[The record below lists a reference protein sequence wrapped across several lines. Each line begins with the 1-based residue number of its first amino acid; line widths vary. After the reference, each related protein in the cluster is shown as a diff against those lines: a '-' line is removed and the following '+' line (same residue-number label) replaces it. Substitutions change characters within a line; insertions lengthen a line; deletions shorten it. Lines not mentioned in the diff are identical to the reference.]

1 MQALGEGPQ
10 LLSWQ
15 TQAQG
20 MRSGIDRR
28 GQTIIERAEM
38 STLAKPTLDNKA
50 QLADAFAK
58 GSTVKSTAKVTKVFH
73 APEGYRRLTIN
84 LRGGHPSH
92 KKIRMKAIEQ
102 DCTDHGHHC

>member
-1 MQALGEGPQ
+1 
-10 LLSWQ
+10 
-15 TQAQG
+15 
-20 MRSGIDRR
+20 
-28 GQTIIERAEM
+28 M

-58 GSTVKSTAKVTKVFH
+58 GSTVKSTAKVTKIFH

-84 LRGGHPSH
+84 LREDIH

-102 DCTDHGHHC
+102 DCTVTDIIAKLLEQEVK

>member
-1 MQALGEGPQ
+1 
-10 LLSWQ
+10 
-15 TQAQG
+15 
-20 MRSGIDRR
+20 
-28 GQTIIERAEM
+28 M

-58 GSTVKSTAKVTKVFH
+58 GSTVKSASKVTKVFH

-84 LRGGHPSH
+84 LREDIH

-102 DCTDHGHHC
+102 DCTVTDIIAKLLEQEVK

>member
-1 MQALGEGPQ
+1 
-10 LLSWQ
+10 
-15 TQAQG
+15 
-20 MRSGIDRR
+20 
-28 GQTIIERAEM
+28 M

-73 APEGYRRLTIN
+73 APGGYRRLTIN
-84 LRGGHPSH
+84 LREDIH

-102 DCTDHGHHC
+102 DCTVTDIIAKLLEQEVK